1 MLRETQIIRL
11 RRSEAQAI
19 LEKWWREGM
28 EQREWDAYL
37 EELQDSIN
45 DLKELRE
52 SLSDW
57 TSAEE

>member
-1 MLRETQIIRL
+1 MADIAKAVKMTLSYI
-11 RRSEAQAI
+11 SERG
-19 LEKWWREGM
+19 EDM